1 MRDGSLGHQSQSS
14 GEAFRLK
21 TARDDDVVRLGISGE
36 LDLSRAEQLEGA
48 IRAEASDARE
58 IVIDLTDLQFMDSSG
73 LQVLLQAYGRSRED
87 SDRISFVP
95 SKHEAITRLL
105 VITETTEI
113 FGPD

>member
-58 IVIDLTDLQFMDSSG
+58 IVIDLTDLQFMDSAG